1 MEEQMNQIEI
11 PNRPLSGNQQ
21 LNWQEIRIFRFW
33 CLLQKNF
40 AWGLFFILPFS
51 VLISGDYMATAK
63 THVHHLFAFLLHGAS
78 IGLIFE
84 YAMTIIRTV
93 LWDVRDMRESRYTEE
108 TIADL
113 EMLYEGRTS
122 LCLDADD
129 WESARWIRGRNGY
142 VLKLRERFRDLL
154 NSGNCSIGFIR
165 RSLTKRR
172 QVKFRNLSI
181 RSIAEMRK
189 AGGKESIGCKPSLR

>member
-1 MEEQMNQIEI
+1 MEEQVNQIEI

-21 LNWQEIRIFRFW
+21 LNWQEIRTFRFW

-40 AWGLFFILPFS
+40 AWGLFLILPFS
-51 VLISGDYMATAK
+51 VLISGYNIAISK
-63 THVHHLFAFLLHGAS
+63 THAQLLFAFLLHGAS

-113 EMLYEGRTS
+113 EMLYEGRTA

-142 VLKLRERFRDLL
+142 VLKLKRKVPRPFEQRELQYWFYKTQLDEAEADEIQKFVDTV
-154 NSGNCSIGFIR
+154 NC
-165 RSLTKRR
+165 
-172 QVKFRNLSI
+172 
-181 RSIAEMRK
+181 
-189 AGGKESIGCKPSLR
+189 

>member
-11 PNRPLSGNQQ
+11 PNRPFSGNQQ

-142 VLKLRERFRDLL
+142 VLKLKRKVPRPFEQRELQYWFYKTQLDEAEA
-154 NSGNCSIGFIR
+154 GEI
-165 RSLTKRR
+165 
-172 QVKFRNLSI
+172 QKFVDTVNR
-181 RSIAEMRK
+181 
-189 AGGKESIGCKPSLR
+189 